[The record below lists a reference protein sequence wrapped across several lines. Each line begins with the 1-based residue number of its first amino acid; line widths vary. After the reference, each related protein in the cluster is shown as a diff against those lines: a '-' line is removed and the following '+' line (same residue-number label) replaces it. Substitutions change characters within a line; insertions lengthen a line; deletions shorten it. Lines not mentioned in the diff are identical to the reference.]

1 MLELLQEDFIE
12 ISKMQ
17 GRRRLFFFPFLPWT
31 DNVSENCS
39 FHVHSHPLPYVSLP
53 YATICFNKCRVVFL
67 QMQPY
72 IVSSLLGTIM
82 SLTWILLA
90 EDTLVESLL

>member
-1 MLELLQEDFIE
+1 MVELLEGDFIE

-17 GRRRLFFFPFLPWT
+17 GRRRLSFFFFLWA

-39 FHVHSHPLPYVSLP
+39 FHVQSRPLTYVSLP
-53 YATICFNKCRVVFL
+53 HVTICFIKCRVVFL

-72 IVSSLLGTIM
+72 VVPSLLEIGM
-82 SLTWILLA
+82 SDMET
-90 EDTLVESLL
+90 SG

>member
-1 MLELLQEDFIE
+1 MLELLEEDFLE

-17 GRRRLFFFPFLPWT
+17 GRRRLFFSFLPWA

-39 FHVHSHPLPYVSLP
+39 FYVHSHPLPYVSLP
-53 YATICFNKCRVVFL
+53 YAAICLIRCRVVFL

-72 IVSSLLGTIM
+72 IVPSLLEISM
-82 SLTWILLA
+82 SLTWRLLA
-90 EDTLVESLL
+90 EDTFLENPL

>member
-1 MLELLQEDFIE
+1 MLELLEGDFLE

-17 GRRRLFFFPFLPWT
+17 GRRRLFFFSFLPWA

-39 FHVHSHPLPYVSLP
+39 FHIHSHPLPYVSLP
-53 YATICFNKCRVVFL
+53 YAPMCFIKCRVVFL

-72 IVSSLLGTIM
+72 TVPSLLEISM
-82 SLTWILLA
+82 SLTQGLLV
-90 EDTLVESLL
+90 EDSLVESLL